1 MSLRYTAERVT
12 KFASAVHKIAYF
24 TVEYLRKFEDIFKKA
39 FPRLSGAYGELFD
52 EIKKTRGR
60 KSRVRVPFKVTSFFY
75 FLCAF

>member
-52 EIKKTRGR
+52 EIKKKPEVENLVSG
-60 KSRVRVPFKVTSFFY
+60 SRSR
-75 FLCAF
+75 